1 MSQCIL
7 VTSGRGGLGK
17 SVVVAGLARA
27 LALQGQRVALV
38 EGTHRS
44 LDLLFGV
51 SQRAVFDWVDLVEGR
66 CSLADAL
73 LPLEGALDGE
83 PGPTPALL
91 CGPSYGVPLPPAPP
105 LGELCARLEELYDL
119 VLVEAGDQPAGLL
132 RQWARAASR
141 GVVVATPD
149 PVAVRA
155 GREVSDL
162 LDEEGVP
169 QVQLCVNM
177 LPADFLKTRPV
188 PDLDWMIDQVCAQL
202 IAVVPWERVLSGP
215 LEIGKKL
222 RLSNVTKIIFDNFAQ
237 RILGNYIDLWIQ

>member
-73 LPLEGALDGE
+73 LPLEEALDGE
-83 PGPTPALL
+83 PGPAPALL
-91 CGPSYGVPLPPAPP
+91 CGPSYGAPLPPAPP

-119 VLVEAGDQPAGLL
+119 VLV
-132 RQWARAASR
+132 
-141 GVVVATPD
+141 
-149 PVAVRA
+149 
-155 GREVSDL
+155 
-162 LDEEGVP
+162 
-169 QVQLCVNM
+169 
-177 LPADFLKTRPV
+177 
-188 PDLDWMIDQVCAQL
+188 
-202 IAVVPWERVLSGP
+202 
-215 LEIGKKL
+215 
-222 RLSNVTKIIFDNFAQ
+222 
-237 RILGNYIDLWIQ
+237 